1 MPIIGMATRDLSAT
15 GSFIGTVTVNMAPS
29 NVAAQVGLQ
38 QTIDDGVH
46 QVGIVSYRFRPTLD
60 GPEQQV
66 DFGGWPFWAST
77 VFVARMTS
85 ITFGVA
91 NATGSMRAYGNI
103 FFWS

>member
-1 MPIIGMATRDLSAT
+1 MPIIGMATRDLWAD

-38 QTIDDGVH
+38 QTTKNGVH
-46 QVGIVSYRFRPTLD
+46 QVGIVSYRFRPIQ

-66 DFGGWPFWAST
+66 DFGEWWSWAST
-77 VFVARMTS
+77 VFVERMTS